1 MDVEQMDVEQMD
13 VEQTDVED
21 NMRHKTEDNYR
32 EFLS

>member
-21 NMRHKTEDNYR
+21 NMRHKTEDNRR